1 LRIEATLPSAVIPAK
16 AGTQTLT
23 ISTKRNHC
31 EERVPGLGSRLRG
44 NDKTNMAR
52 KHRNTDLPIVRLKG
66 ERKFIHPLIFQ
77 KAVERPRERVA
88 TGELVELH
96 GMDDEFIG
104 RGMFNS
110 QAPMAIRLLTEK
122 SNEQIDADFIA
133 EKVADAV
140 KLRREIYKLDQVTDA
155 YRVVHA
161 EGDGLSGLIV
171 DRFGDVLVVAFY
183 AAGMWRM
190 QDWIFNALLTQFPNA
205 NIFSFGDDNAQKQ
218 EGFDA
223 PPGNAPKSPIIREFD
238 AKFHAVIGGKH
249 KTGFFCDQRDNRKR
263 WGELIAATKSESMLD
278 LCCNSGGFAV
288 YSGLNGASEITA
300 VDLDEEAVEFATK
313 NLRLNNAKAK
323 VTQADIFPW
332 LREAQVAGKSWDAV
346 VLDPAKMTRS
356 RDEVIDALKKYLD
369 MNKLAMSV
377 VKPGGLFLTCS
388 CTGVV
393 SEEQFLDMLRRAA
406 FYANRTLQ
414 ILEVRG
420 AGADHPW
427 LAHVTE
433 SRYLKAVFCRVL

>member
-1 LRIEATLPSAVIPAK
+1 
-16 AGTQTLT
+16 
-23 ISTKRNHC
+23 
-31 EERVPGLGSRLRG
+31 
-44 NDKTNMAR
+44 MAR

-77 KAVERPRERVA
+77 KAVERPSGRVLP
-88 TGELVELH
+88 GELVELR

-104 RGMFNS
+104 RGMFNG
-110 QAPMAIRLLTEK
+110 QAPMAVRLLTE
-122 SNEQIDADFIA
+122 NESDQIDAHFIA
-133 EKVADAV
+133 EKIADAV
-140 KLRREIYKLDQVTDA
+140 KLRREIYKLDDVTDA

-190 QDWIFNALLTQFPNA
+190 QDWIFDALLTQFPNA
-205 NIFSFGDDNAQKQ
+205 EIFAFGDDNAQKQ
-218 EGFDA
+218 EGFDC
-223 PPGNAPKSPIIREFD
+223 PPAKLGKGAPKSPIVREFD

-263 WGELIAATKSESMLD
+263 WGELIAATKSQSMLD
-278 LCCNSGGFAV
+278 LCCNSAGFAV
-288 YSGLNGASEITA
+288 YSGLAGASEITA
-300 VDLDEEAVEFATK
+300 IDLDEEAVEFAQK
-313 NLRLNNAKAK
+313 NLRLNNVKAK
-323 VTQADIFPW
+323 VTHSDIFPW
-332 LREAQVAGKSWDAV
+332 LREAMNAGKSWDAV
-346 VLDPAKMTRS
+346 VLDPAKLTRS
-356 RDEVIDALKKYLD
+356 RDEVIEALKKYLD

-406 FYANRTLQ
+406 FYAGRTLQ

-433 SRYLKAVFCRVL
+433 SRYLKAVFCRVV